1 MGREKAEH
9 TVWKLSMFL
18 CCLSGKPTTWSSKE
32 RDFCNMKKKM
42 LKKLY
47 NFQNDFYRKEH
58 FWMFNEAQSPPA
70 MNIKGRP
77 HVTIKEPGE
86 G

>member
-1 MGREKAEH
+1 MLSVRETDH
-9 TVWKLSMFL
+9 MVFQGTRFL
-18 CCLSGKPTTWSSKE
+18 QHE
-32 RDFCNMKKKM
+32 KKM